1 MMSTGLRS
9 RVSLDSRQV
18 RAPALV
24 VLFLVLIG
32 LVLGSHDMKT
42 VLSSAVRLSVPLLF
56 AAMGEYV
63 AERAGTLNI
72 SVEAMMLSG
81 AYSAAIGSSVT
92 DSAGIGLLWGMG
104 VGLAIGI
111 IHANFSHR
119 LQVNTFVVGLTL
131 NVLALGVTNYL
142 IAEVDMTPRQVSV
155 FTVPVL
161 SHIPVIGPP
170 LFSQRWPMFLLYAL
184 VPATWWIVQRS
195 RWGLEMRSVGEN
207 PKAADVTGINVNK
220 RRRQGLMWCGLLSGL
235 GGAYLSVGEVG
246 TFNSNMTAG
255 RGFIVIAAVIF
266 GGWTLRGTVSG
277 CLLFGGADA
286 LRLAL
291 PAIGYEINP
300 QLLIASPYLLALIAM
315 CFFAKNL
322 RQPAALAQPFERA
335 AT

>member
-1 MMSTGLRS
+1 VTP
-9 RVSLDSRQV
+9 RQV
-18 RAPALV
+18 RAPAFVVLVLV
-24 VLFLVLIG
+24 VIG
-32 LVLGSHDMKT
+32 VVLGSHDTQT
-42 VLSSAVRLSVPLLF
+42 VMSSAVRLSIPLLL

-92 DSAGIGLLWGMG
+92 HSAGLGLLWGMG
-104 VGLAIGI
+104 VGLAIGV

-142 IAEVDMTPRQVSV
+142 VAKVQMTPKQVGV
-155 FTVPVL
+155 LTIPLL
-161 SHIPVIGPP
+161 SHLPVIGKP
-170 LFSQRWPMFLLYAL
+170 LFSQRWPMFLIYVL
-184 VPATWWIVQRS
+184 VPLTWWIVQRS

-291 PAIGYEINP
+291 PAIGYKINP